1 MGFLIF
7 AKVKNIS
14 STTVLNKSTL
24 YIQKRFTGN
33 KNPGHVYKIMNTI
46 NSKSQLQITHIAD
59 TPKQTTIDSTQ
70 NTKIINELP
79 YNNMSLEKIEDASN
93 PSLLNKV
100 SAKFLDSL
108 NYIVSNSFTIAK
120 SDQNTESL
128 KDLLQQAE
136 NRKLITY
143 ELDNTEKVQ
152 EGTAKLTKEGLA
164 YYNKMLEKFIN
175 STSVQNTEKIPESI
189 QFVAGMLKISDE
201 TIITLPKQMH
211 FVVAYDL
218 NSNTYK
224 IIGILTSE
232 KDPKNLV
239 LTLDQP
245 ISKNA
250 DKEQLFRFL
259 STPLIAT
266 SNQIE
271 FNEEATRYV
280 QRHDVSA
287 KLIASKDQYLKKNAI
302 LYDSKGLTKEDL
314 IKLLT
319 MHEQQIQK
327 PAKKLSHYEQEK
339 LAQKLKKAELNKQK
353 QKEEHQKKLKQQA
366 EQDSDVNDD

>member
-1 MGFLIF
+1 MGFLIC

-46 NSKSQLQITHIAD
+46 NSKNQLQTTHIAD
-59 TPKQTTIDSTQ
+59 TPKQTTTDSTQ

-79 YNNMSLEKIEDASN
+79 YNKMSLEKLEDASN

-108 NYIVSNSFTIAK
+108 SYIVSNSFTIAK
-120 SDQNTESL
+120 SDQNNDSL
-128 KDLLQQAE
+128 QDLLQQAE

-164 YYNKMLEKFIN
+164 YYNKMLEKIIN
-175 STSVQNTEKIPESI
+175 STSVQDTEKIPESI
-189 QFVAGMLKISDE
+189 RFVAGMLKISDE
-201 TIITLPKQMH
+201 TVITLPKQMH

-232 KDPKNLV
+232 KGPKNLV

-302 LYDSKGLTKEDL
+302 LYNSKGLTKEDL

-327 PAKKLSHYEQEK
+327 PTKKLSHYEQEK